1 MFPPIKNNLKLICN
15 ERFLVMLCQGI
26 ASGLPIAIIG
36 STLQAWFAVSGISV
50 IAIGTLSLVG
60 QPYVY
65 KFLWAP
71 LLDRYTLPFLGRR
84 RGWMFVTQLCL
95 TCAIAL
101 LAFLAPLQHIVT
113 IGILAFIIATIS
125 ASQDIVIDAYR
136 TEFFPATERGLSVTF
151 YTTGYRIATIISSAG
166 ALILADSLGWHNMFL
181 LMAAIM
187 LGAAAITLFLTK
199 ESSQQQQPQAPTSL
213 RHAVILPLQNFWQ
226 RPAIIAILL
235 FVVLYKFTDAFA
247 LSLGSKFLIDLG
259 FSLTN
264 IGTIYKGVGIFAT
277 LLGTF
282 CAGLLMLRIS
292 LFAALLWFGILQAL
306 SNLTF
311 AWLALVGK
319 NLTAL
324 TIAVF
329 SENFCSGLGTVA
341 FLVFIMSLCDK
352 RFTATQYAILSALA
366 MVGRTYIGPLA
377 GQLAQHL
384 QVSAYHSHWAIFYF
398 YSFIAAIPSFVLL
411 YYLRNYLRDY
421 VTKNT

>member
-1 MFPPIKNNLKLICN
+1 
-15 ERFLVMLCQGI
+15 MLCQGI

-36 STLQAWFAVSGISV
+36 STLQAWFAVSGISAV
-50 IAIGTLSLVG
+50 AIGTLTLVG

-71 LLDRYTLPFLGRR
+71 LLDRYTLSFLGKR
-84 RGWMFVTQLCL
+84 RGWMFITQLCL

-101 LAFLAPLQHIVT
+101 LAFLNPSQHVVT
-113 IGILAFIIATIS
+113 IGILAFIIAIIS

-136 TEFFPATERGLSVTF
+136 TEFFPAPERGLSVTF

-181 LMAAIM
+181 LMSAIM

-199 ESSQQQQPQAPTSL
+199 ETLQQQEPPTSL

-324 TIAVF
+324 AIAVF

-366 MVGRTYIGPLA
+366 MIGRTYIGPLA

-384 QVSAYHSHWAIFYF
+384 QVSTYHNHWAIFYF
-398 YSFIAAIPSFVLL
+398 YSFLAAIPSFVLL

-421 VTKNT
+421 VTKKT